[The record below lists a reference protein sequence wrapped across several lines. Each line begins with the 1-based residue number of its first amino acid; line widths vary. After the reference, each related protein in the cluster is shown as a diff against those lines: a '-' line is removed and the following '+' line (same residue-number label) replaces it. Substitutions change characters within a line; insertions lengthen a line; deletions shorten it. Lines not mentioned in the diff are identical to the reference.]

1 MAYIS
6 GNTSESGRIII
17 INEDTWSLEKSRL
30 IDSGNYRINALDD
43 GKKTVICRRDDGKSD
58 GFGNVDT
65 AIENYQVFSCGSNDA
80 GQLGLN
86 DIVNRSTLTQIGTEG
101 NWKSVVCGY
110 WNTLAI
116 KTDGTLWGC
125 GFNWSGQ
132 LGLGNISYRSTL
144 TQVGTAT
151 DWKSVSCGDR
161 FTLAIKTNGTL
172 WSCGL
177 NDTGQLGLNDRI
189 NRSTL
194 TQIGSDT
201 DWKDASCGNL
211 NLFAIKENGTLW
223 GCGNNSL
230 GQLGLN
236 ISGVTA
242 HRSTLTKIGTD
253 TNWKSA
259 SGGGYHTLAIKTDGT
274 LWSWGNNWNGE
285 LGHNNIIRMS
295 IPTKVGTDTDWEF
308 ISAGF
313 RHNLALKNNGTLWS
327 WGNNWHSQLGHND
340 IINRSIP
347 TKVGTDTDWEFI
359 STNKQIDTMEDY
371 FVFFSLTIKNNGT
384 VYGCGLNTSGQF
396 GLGDLVSRSIF
407 TQIGSG
413 TDWESV
419 SCGGAHIM
427 FLK

>member
-110 WNTLAI
+110 WN
-116 KTDGTLWGC
+116 
-125 GFNWSGQ
+125 
-132 LGLGNISYRSTL
+132 
-144 TQVGTAT
+144 
-151 DWKSVSCGDR
+151 
-161 FTLAIKTNGTL
+161 
-172 WSCGL
+172 
-177 NDTGQLGLNDRI
+177 
-189 NRSTL
+189 
-194 TQIGSDT
+194 
-201 DWKDASCGNL
+201 
-211 NLFAIKENGTLW
+211 
-223 GCGNNSL
+223 
-230 GQLGLN
+230 
-236 ISGVTA
+236 
-242 HRSTLTKIGTD
+242 
-253 TNWKSA
+253 
-259 SGGGYHTLAIKTDGT
+259 TLAIKTDGT